1 MDWLDRQR
9 VIGDLQIQSIIFF
22 FPSKY
27 FQLAF
32 ILSILASGTSS
43 FVFLLPLQG
52 ILLSGRFSYLFSSYL
67 VISGF
72 LLLILSSPNLHLLFE
87 WVHPRF
93 STKAPDSYNLLSIQ
107 SPHLTA
113 PHPPPLMPCLPF
125 PPIPL
130 SSSVLFLFILNLTES
145 RVLDAQHPCTVNHN
159 VPLSLMV
166 FHLFHPYCSW
176 STSGPFPFVRNIGQG

>member
-1 MDWLDRQR
+1 MWMDWLDRQR

-22 FPSKY
+22 SPQNIFSWHLSSPSW
-27 FQLAF
+27 L
-32 ILSILASGTSS
+32 LEHHPLSS
-43 FVFLLPLQG
+43 FY
-52 ILLSGRFSYLFSSYL
+52 LSRGSFSVGVSLTLFSPYL

-93 STKAPDSYNLLSIQ
+93 SAKAPDSYNLLSIQ

-113 PHPPPLMPCLPF
+113 PHPPRLMPCIPF

-130 SSSVLFLFILNLTES
+130 SSMCSSSSFWIWQNLE
-145 RVLDAQHPCTVNHN
+145 
-159 VPLSLMV
+159 
-166 FHLFHPYCSW
+166 F
-176 STSGPFPFVRNIGQG
+176 